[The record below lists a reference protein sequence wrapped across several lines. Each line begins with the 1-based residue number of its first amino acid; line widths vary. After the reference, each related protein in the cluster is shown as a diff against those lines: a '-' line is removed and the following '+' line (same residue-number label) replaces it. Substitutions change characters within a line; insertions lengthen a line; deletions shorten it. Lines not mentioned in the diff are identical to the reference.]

1 MGVPADTIYGFFN
14 IPLFL
19 PESGKWQCIPV
30 VVCNYRDVEIKS
42 KGMTYTSGS
51 GELLPDSI

>member
-14 IPLFL
+14 IPLLL
-19 PESGKWQCIPV
+19 PESGKQHCTPV
-30 VVCNYRDVEIKS
+30 VVCYYRDVEIKS

-51 GELLPDSI
+51 GEVLADSI